1 MVIDDNDGDERYRDD
16 ASATVRPLI
25 LIASQDPDF
34 YLMLDHILTADDF
47 RTALT
52 DGAGDRAGF
61 SAKDVFAIILDCRA
75 GSSFASD
82 TFRAWK
88 DPAATPDILSI
99 ALIGPRAEQQHVEL
113 LKLGV
118 DESFV
123 RPIAPARLLL
133 SLRAR
138 RSGGRPGYGSSG
150 GRTSLVFG
158 DLEMSLDTYRVHRDG
173 KEIHLGPI
181 EFRLLRHLIENP
193 GRVFSR
199 DELIALAW
207 PNGVHVSAR
216 TVDMHISRL
225 RRSLTRASKGD
236 LIRTVRSAG
245 YSLEDRGH
253 DQDGR

>member
-1 MVIDDNDGDERYRDD
+1 MKDDNDGNERYRDD
-16 ASATVRPLI
+16 ASASPLI

-34 YLMLDHILTADDF
+34 YLMLDHILRADDF

-52 DGAGDRAGF
+52 DGAGEHAGF
-61 SAKDVFAIILDCRA
+61 SSDDVFAIILDCRA
-75 GSSFASD
+75 GSSFAAD

-88 DPAATPDILSI
+88 DPAARPNILSI
-99 ALIGPRAEQQHVEL
+99 ALIGPGAEQQHVEL

-118 DESFV
+118 EESFV

-133 SLRAR
+133 SPRAR
-138 RSGGRPGYGSSG
+138 RSGIRPGYGSSG

-173 KEIHLGPI
+173 REIHLGPI

-199 DELIALAW
+199 DELIARAW
-207 PNGVHVSAR
+207 PNRVHVSAR

-253 DQDGR
+253 DHDGG